1 MSADLGSHGGVQ
13 RFDMLTLVYDTNRSP
28 ISFDFCWALAWA
40 ELSCRRTGASSFNI
54 AILDIEKDF
63 RHHAPE
69 GHPDFVD
76 YNELAWRVREI
87 VLPIARLHRQVGRI
101 SLVPRDCEK
110 ELRDWVLPVSQGDA
124 LLTMPHDPT
133 KIYRDVIAAAA
144 AGIIPQG
151 FSAGDAGARVADIA
165 LGRNDGRKLVVITIR
180 QSRGGAVRNS
190 DISAWRA
197 FGHTLDPAL
206 FRIVVIPDTEQAWT
220 NDLPKQWVVSEAA
233 FNVELRM
240 ALYERAFL
248 NMFVNSGPASLCIL
262 SPNTSYLLF
271 KLLSEGERLTTRE
284 FVKSLG
290 FEAGKTPP
298 LATSRQRWIWRPDTL
313 SVLQQS
319 FSEFLKCHGL
329 PDAI

>member
-1 MSADLGSHGGVQ
+1 
-13 RFDMLTLVYDTNRSP
+13 MLTLVYDANRSP

-40 ELSCRRTGASSFNI
+40 ELSCRSKGTSSFDI
-54 AILDIEKDF
+54 VILDIGKDF

-69 GHPDFVD
+69 EHPDFVD

-87 VLPIARLHRQVGRI
+87 LLPIARLHRQVGRV
-101 SLVPRDCEK
+101 SLVPRECEK
-110 ELRDWVLPVSQGDA
+110 ELRDWVLPESA
-124 LLTMPHDPT
+124 RNMLLSMPHDPT
-133 KIYRDVIAAAA
+133 KVYRDVIAAAA
-144 AGIIPQG
+144 AGITPRG
-151 FSAGDAGARVADIA
+151 FTAGNAGARAADMI
-165 LGRNDGRKLVVITIR
+165 LGREDSRKHVVITIR

-190 DISAWRA
+190 NISAWRA
-197 FGHTLDPAL
+197 FGHTLDPAS

-220 NDLPKQWVVSEAA
+220 NDFPKQWVISEAA
-233 FNVELRM
+233 FNMELRM

-271 KLLSEGERLTTRE
+271 KLLSDGERLTTRE
-284 FVKSLG
+284 FVESLG

-298 LATSRQRWIWRPDTL
+298 LATSWQRWIWQPDTL

-319 FSEFLKCHGL
+319 FSEFLKCRGL
-329 PDAI
+329 PEAI